1 MPMNVLAVLVFKVR
15 CAPIHQKFHI
25 WTERIEIESGQLAA
39 FGGSSFEEVR
49 WDRTRQIPIT
59 GPPKI
64 IVRSL

>member
-39 FGGSSFEEVR
+39 FGG
-49 WDRTRQIPIT
+49 
-59 GPPKI
+59 I
-64 IVRSL
+64 IVRRSQVGQNAANPQ